1 MSLFCYCIKHL
12 LDYIEAYYQVWKN
25 ETAAKAIIAFTLI
38 IFLIRKVKLFNWQSL
53 LATAV
58 MTLVVI
64 ERHHSLIDSPDLFNA
79 VKFQIIAEWLT
90 LLIIID
96 MIIYKNINNL
106 FSKTNYLLIVYA
118 FLSLGALYR
127 RHDQMGP
134 IVLVF
139 PMFLFALIK
148 MDKEKSEW
156 FMHRFIDGWF
166 LSFIYVCIRS
176 FKETPY
182 TGEQY
187 YGYFQMP
194 GPFSIFVICCLTVSI
209 VSFFYSKSKK
219 GLKSI
224 FTVISLLWIISCLLM
239 IWIIGTRTSFVGVA
253 FCIITMFLF
262 CRQNITKKKMLLRS
276 IFLIIIFS
284 LLFVFTISL
293 PSICAKIPIE
303 WVEENQSGP
312 FAPLANNIYKIQ
324 WATITSEG
332 FTLKQKIFRY
342 IDIFSSIRLTI
353 LLNYIPY
360 FNFDGNGPLGIMIED
375 YYAYS
380 AHNTYA
386 QYLIEYGYIT
396 FVELIVIITMS
407 VVISIKKYIKRGQ
420 NSVDLLPML
429 WFSSMLGVWFGES
442 ETFFYPITFFGFMFI
457 ARLIPLNDNIL
468 NEQ

>member
-12 LDYIEAYYQVWKN
+12 LDYNEEYYQVWKN
-25 ETAAKAIIAFTLI
+25 ETAAKAIISFTLI
-38 IFLIRKVKLFNWQSL
+38 LFLIRKVKLFNWQSI
-53 LATAV
+53 LATIVMAIIAV
-58 MTLVVI
+58 
-64 ERHHSLIDSPDLFNA
+64 ERHHSLIDSPDIFNA

-96 MIIYKNINNL
+96 MFIYKNINYL

-118 FLSLGALYR
+118 FFTLGALYR

-148 MDKEKSEW
+148 MDEEKSKW
-156 FMHRFIDGWF
+156 FMHRFIDGWL
-166 LSFIYVCIRS
+166 LSYIYVCIRS
-176 FKETPY
+176 FKENPY
-182 TGEQY
+182 NGEQY

-194 GPFSIFVICCLTVSI
+194 GPFSIFVICCLTVAI
-209 VSFFYSKSKK
+209 VSLIYSKNEY

-224 FTVISLLWIISCLLM
+224 FFIISLLWIISCIFM

-253 FCIITMFLF
+253 FCAISMFLF
-262 CRQNITKKKMLLRS
+262 CRQNITKKKLLHRS
-276 IFLIIIFS
+276 IFLIVIFS
-284 LLFVFTISL
+284 LLVAFTISL
-293 PSICAKIPIE
+293 PAICAKIPPE
-303 WVEENQSGP
+303 WVEDNKIGP
-312 FAPLANNIYKIQ
+312 LAPLANNIYKIQ

-332 FTLKQKIFRY
+332 FTIKQTIYRY

-396 FVELIVIITMS
+396 FIELIVIVIMS
-407 VVISIKKYIKRGQ
+407 VVTSTKKYMRRGQ
-420 NSVDLLPML
+420 NWVDLLPML